1 MAFVKQGVW
10 PLGNIKIPL
19 YVQCKDTSHCSTA
32 MVLVNQNRY
41 VQVREFIGVLG
52 RVTTELG
59 QNTPPI
65 GIFATTV
72 NIRNSMLR
80 LNSTNLLICR
90 ESALSSNPL
99 ILLRVQNQR
108 ILSLQPNSSLLRAYP
123 SIQFLFDVDD
133 NPRSDWQINRTNIPT
148 IMFEGKCIFGDVI
161 QC

>member
-1 MAFVKQGVW
+1 MKLHNCGGPNDRGVDLQGVW

-32 MVLVNQNRY
+32 M
-41 VQVREFIGVLG
+41 VREFIGVLG

-80 LNSTNLLICR
+80 
-90 ESALSSNPL
+90 ESALSSYPL

-108 ILSLQPNSSLLRAYP
+108 ILSLQPNYSLLRAYP

-133 NPRSDWQINRTNIPT
+133 NPRSDW
-148 IMFEGKCIFGDVI
+148 
-161 QC
+161 